1 MAQINIT
8 LNQEEILQ
16 LMSNNREDAFR
27 ELLEKS
33 LNSILQAEST
43 EQLGAELYQRSSE
56 RKDSRNGSRER
67 NLTTRIGK
75 ITLKVPRHRNVPFK
89 SLIFDNY
96 SRSESALIL
105 AMAEM
110 VINGVSTRKI
120 SNVMETLC
128 GQSYSKSTVSEVCKE
143 FDTHVEGF
151 RERTLDEEYPF
162 VIVDATYMKVR
173 ENHKIVS
180 KAFMVAM
187 GINERG
193 IKEIIGFAPFQSESK
208 STWKEFLT
216 SLKARGLKGVKM
228 ITSDAHEGILHAI
241 SRVFPEVP
249 WQRCQYH
256 FIRNILESA
265 PKKYQ
270 PGLRSELQE
279 MFNCKTIEEA
289 RQIKTEIY
297 NDYNDIAENAMKC
310 LDEGFD
316 NAMTVMML
324 PENIRR
330 PLRTSNYLERLN
342 RELKRRSKAIGI
354 FPNTDSLT
362 RLMGAVLIE
371 ENQRY
376 QEMSRLF
383 YATDYNKVAYI
394 LPKLKQRAKE
404 QQQLLDIA

>member
-56 RKDSRNGSRER
+56 RKDSRNGTRER
-67 NLTTRIGK
+67 SLTTRIGK

-110 VINGVSTRKI
+110 VVSGVSTRKI

-128 GQSYSKSTVSEVCKE
+128 GQSYSKSTVSEACKE
-143 FDTHVEGF
+143 LDEHVESF
-151 RERTLDEEYPF
+151 RKRTLDEEYPF

-173 ENHKIVS
+173 DNHKIVS
-180 KAFMVAM
+180 KAFMVAI

-193 IKEIIGFAPFQSESK
+193 IKEVIGFEPFQSESK
-208 STWKEFLT
+208 STWKEFLS

-228 ITSDAHEGILHAI
+228 ITSDAHEGILYAI

-270 PGLRSELQE
+270 QGLRSELQE

-297 NDYNDIAENAMKC
+297 NDYNDIAETAMKC

-342 RELKRRSKAIGI
+342 RELKRRSKVIGI